1 MKRQINKLDDIVSTN
16 INTNQVYDV
25 VDNELKFDIIISLA
39 NNHVQNNLPMVT
51 IRLIVGEL
59 SQTQMGQFT

>member
-51 IRLIVGEL
+51 VRLIVGEL